1 MNALTKGILFVA
13 FGASSYGMLATFVK
27 LAYQNGYTTAE
38 VTISQFLLG
47 IIIVCFLNYFF
58 TKNTPEASKSDIK
71 KLMIS
76 GTSMGFTSVL
86 YYLCVKYLNASVAV
100 VLLMQSVWIGVL
112 IETIQT
118 RKVPSTNKIIAVI
131 MVIFGTLLATNSL
144 SSEMDLNTIGLLFG
158 ILSSISFSMTL
169 FTTNSVATHLAPF
182 KRTLYMLFGGAII
195 VFIFAFITQLAPTY
209 LDINLL
215 KNSDI
220 SIIKSFDWNIL
231 YTYGLL
237 LSLFGTVLPPIFLN
251 KGFPLTGVGIG
262 SIVSAIELPV
272 SATFAFLVLS
282 EPVVAIQWLGIFII
296 LVAIVLM
303 NIQWKNKLKS
313 LV

>member
-47 IIIVCFLNYFF
+47 IIIVSFLNYFF
-58 TKNTPEASKSDIK
+58 TKNTPKASKSDIK

-118 RKVPSTNKIIAVI
+118 RKIPSTNKIIAVI
-131 MVIFGTLLATNSL
+131 MVLFGTLLATNSL
-144 SSEMDLNTIGLLFG
+144 SSEMELNTTGLLFG

-169 FTTNSVATHLAPF
+169 FTTNSVATYLAPF

-209 LDINLL
+209 LNINLL

-220 SIIKSFDWNIL
+220 SVIKSFDWNIL

>member
-47 IIIVCFLNYFF
+47 IIIVSFLNYFF

-131 MVIFGTLLATNSL
+131 MVLFGTLLATNSL
-144 SSEMDLNTIGLLFG
+144 SSEMELNTTGLLFG

-195 VFIFAFITQLAPTY
+195 VFIFAFTTQLAPTY
-209 LDINLL
+209 LNINLL

-220 SIIKSFDWNIL
+220 SVIKSFDWNIL

>member
-47 IIIVCFLNYFF
+47 IIIVSFLNYFF
-58 TKNTPEASKSDIK
+58 TKNTPKASKSDIK

-118 RKVPSTNKIIAVI
+118 RKIPSTNKIIDRKS
-131 MVIFGTLLATNSL
+131 TRLNS
-144 SSEMDLNTIGLLFG
+144 SH
-158 ILSSISFSMTL
+158 
-169 FTTNSVATHLAPF
+169 V
-182 KRTLYMLFGGAII
+182 
-195 VFIFAFITQLAPTY
+195 
-209 LDINLL
+209 
-215 KNSDI
+215 KNSYAV
-220 SIIKSFDWNIL
+220 FC
-231 YTYGLL
+231 
-237 LSLFGTVLPPIFLN
+237 
-251 KGFPLTGVGIG
+251 
-262 SIVSAIELPV
+262 
-272 SATFAFLVLS
+272 
-282 EPVVAIQWLGIFII
+282 
-296 LVAIVLM
+296 
-303 NIQWKNKLKS
+303 LKK
-313 LV
+313 

>member
-47 IIIVCFLNYFF
+47 IIIVSFLNYFF

-118 RKVPSTNKIIAVI
+118 RKIPSTNKIIAVI
-131 MVIFGTLLATNSL
+131 MVLFGTLLATNSL
-144 SSEMDLNTIGLLFG
+144 SSEIELNTTGLLFG

-209 LDINLL
+209 LNINLL

-220 SIIKSFDWNIL
+220 SVIKSFDWNIL

>member
-58 TKNTPEASKSDIK
+58 TKNTPKASKSDIK

-296 LVAIVLM
+296 LIAIVLM

>member
-13 FGASSYGMLATFVK
+13 LGASSYGMLATFVK

-47 IIIVCFLNYFF
+47 IIIVSFLNYFF

-118 RKVPSTNKIIAVI
+118 RKIPSTNKIIAVI
-131 MVIFGTLLATNSL
+131 MVLFGTLLATNSL
-144 SSEMDLNTIGLLFG
+144 SSEMELNTTGLLFG

-209 LDINLL
+209 LNINLL

-220 SIIKSFDWNIL
+220 SVIKSFDWNIL

>member
-47 IIIVCFLNYFF
+47 IIIVSFLNYFF
-58 TKNTPEASKSDIK
+58 TKNTPKASKSDIK

-131 MVIFGTLLATNSL
+131 MVLFGTLLATNSL
-144 SSEMDLNTIGLLFG
+144 SSEMELNTTGLLFG

-209 LDINLL
+209 LNINLL

-220 SIIKSFDWNIL
+220 SVIKSFDWNIL

>member
-47 IIIVCFLNYFF
+47 IIIVSFLNYFF

-131 MVIFGTLLATNSL
+131 MVLFGTLLATNSL
-144 SSEMDLNTIGLLFG
+144 SSEMELNTTGLLFG

-209 LDINLL
+209 LNINLL

-220 SIIKSFDWNIL
+220 SVIKSFDWNIL

>member
-118 RKVPSTNKIIAVI
+118 RKIPSVNKIIAVI
-131 MVIFGTLLATNSL
+131 MVLFGTLLATNSL
-144 SSEMDLNTIGLLFG
+144 SSEMDLNTTGLLFG

-296 LVAIVLM
+296 LIAIVLM

>member
-47 IIIVCFLNYFF
+47 IIIVSFLNYFF

-118 RKVPSTNKIIAVI
+118 RKIPSTNKIIAVI
-131 MVIFGTLLATNSL
+131 MVLFGTLLATNSL
-144 SSEMDLNTIGLLFG
+144 SSEMELNTTGLLFG

-209 LDINLL
+209 LNINLL

-220 SIIKSFDWNIL
+220 SVIKSFDWNIL

-262 SIVSAIELPV
+262 SIVSAVELPV
-272 SATFAFLVLS
+272 AATFAFLVLS

>member
-47 IIIVCFLNYFF
+47 IIIVSFLNYFF

-118 RKVPSTNKIIAVI
+118 RKIPSVNKIIAVI
-131 MVIFGTLLATNSL
+131 MVLFGTLLATNSL
-144 SSEMDLNTIGLLFG
+144 SSEMDLNTTGLLFG

>member
-47 IIIVCFLNYFF
+47 IIIVSFLNYFF
-58 TKNTPEASKSDIK
+58 TKNTPKASKSDIK

-118 RKVPSTNKIIAVI
+118 RKIPSTNKIIAVI
-131 MVIFGTLLATNSL
+131 MVLFGTLLATNSL
-144 SSEMDLNTIGLLFG
+144 SSEMELNTTGLLFG

-209 LDINLL
+209 LNINLL

-220 SIIKSFDWNIL
+220 SVIKSFDWNIL

>member
-47 IIIVCFLNYFF
+47 IIIVSFLNYFF

-118 RKVPSTNKIIAVI
+118 RKIPSTNKIIAVI
-131 MVIFGTLLATNSL
+131 MVLFGTLLATNSL
-144 SSEMDLNTIGLLFG
+144 SSEMELNTTGLLFG

-209 LDINLL
+209 LNINLL

-220 SIIKSFDWNIL
+220 SVIKSFDWNIL